1 MLTDEELMLLEQLTY
16 LDGSV
21 ENAAGVV
28 LSEGDRRSVADIVN
42 AFDEAS
48 LERLSQNQVDD
59 YTSGATWA
67 AIIRAIKANKN
78 LMSLSCYGYDGSVFA
93 SCYVDPEGKAYV
105 TFRGTSG
112 GNEWY
117 DNAEGLSGADTLS
130 QKEALDYIESLP
142 FDDIT
147 VAGHS
152 KGGNKA
158 QYVAILSDKVT
169 RCLSM
174 DGQGFSKE
182 FLEKYSGEITR
193 NAWKIKNYSLSTD
206 YVHILLLHVP
216 GSVQK
221 YFEGPEDVVIP
232 RTHCPW
238 AYFRFFQDED
248 GCWQLVL
255 EEDGQAKLSQ
265 VDENRGLHFLHE
277 FTCFVVNAAPDEKKE
292 LLIEYLGNILG
303 LALTGD
309 FIVTVDGKVYTHD
322 DLMAYVFSDQETA
335 AIAIAYL
342 LKFINVY
349 NLSELETVGLL
360 EAMGLKEKYDEI
372 NTVVKKGSHGL
383 SMYLILRVLLQ
394 LLIGELTDGEKD
406 EQVEAALDVLQSV
419 WLKKWLTE
427 NFGADFDPK
436 KLWQDIEKEYKA
448 IGTVNPFTAKKEGTA
463 TAGRIYDFSSQTYE
477 CIRETMEAVD
487 TFSGSAMADWDRYV
501 SEDWYGSLSVSIF
514 RRGIQSYYSRIADVN
529 SKCKEQMDRIFGDV
543 ADIDS
548 AMAGRLDSLSEATA
562 GQAEAMGRIAER
574 LA

>member
-193 NAWKIKNYSLSTD
+193 NAWKIKKYSLSTD
-206 YVHILLLHVP
+206 YVHILLLPVP

-238 AYFRFFQDED
+238 AFFRIFQDED
-248 GCWQLVL
+248 GRWQLVL
-255 EEDGQAKLSQ
+255 EGDGQAKLHQ

-277 FTCFVVNAAPDEKKE
+277 FTCFIVNVAPDEKKE
-292 LLIEYLGNILG
+292 QLIEYLGNILALG
-303 LALTGD
+303 LTED
-309 FIVTVDGKVYTHD
+309 FVVEVDGKVYGHD
-322 DLMAYVFSDQETA
+322 DLMAYVFLDQETA
-335 AIAIAYL
+335 ATAIAYL
-342 LKFINVY
+342 LKFIDVY
-349 NLSELETVGLL
+349 NLSEPELMDFL
-360 EAMGLKEKYDEI
+360 EAIGLKDPYDEL
-372 NTVVKKGSHGL
+372 NQTLLGEARDL
-383 SMYLILRVLLQ
+383 SVYAVIRTLLQ
-394 LLIGELTDGEKD
+394 LLMDEFKDGEAD
-406 EQVEAALDVLQSV
+406 PRVQAVLLV
-419 WLKKWLTE
+419 LNVAWLKNFLLEK
-427 NFGADFDPK
+427 FGADINPN
-436 KLWQDIEKEYKA
+436 KLWRDIEKEYHA
-448 IGTVNPFTAKKEGTA
+448 IGPVNPFTAKKEGTA
-463 TAGRIYDFSSQTYE
+463 TAGRIYDFSFGAYE
-477 CIRETMEAVD
+477 CLRETMEAVD
-487 TFSGSAMADWDRYV
+487 RLSGSGIADWDRYA
-501 SEDWYGSLSVSIF
+501 SEDWYGSLGVALF
-514 RRGIQSYYSRIADVN
+514 REGIQAYFGRIADVN
-529 SKCKEQMDRIFGDV
+529 RNCKEQTDRIFGDV